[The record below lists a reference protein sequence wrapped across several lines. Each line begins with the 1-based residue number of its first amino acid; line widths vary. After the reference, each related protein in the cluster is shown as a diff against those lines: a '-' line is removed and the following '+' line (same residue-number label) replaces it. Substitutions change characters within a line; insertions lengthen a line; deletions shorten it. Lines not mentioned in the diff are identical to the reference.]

1 MISIAETRQTIVE
14 TISNATEIT
23 CYSDIVPSGTVSGLL
38 VDLNGLSVDALTI
51 EGGKSVIACDV
62 DIISFS
68 FQNRTEADENA
79 DTVIEKLDGKQSSFF
94 NLISLESIVSA
105 PYDESNGSFV
115 NMLTFTFY
123 VKENKTR
130 DQ

>member
-1 MISIAETRQTIVE
+1 MISIAEARQTIVE
-14 TISNATEIT
+14 TVSNATNIA

-68 FQNRTEADENA
+68 FQNRAEADENA

-105 PYDESNGSFV
+105 TYDESNGSFV
-115 NMLTFTFY
+115 NILTFTFY
-123 VKENKTR
+123 VKENRTR

>member
-14 TISNATEIT
+14 TISNTTEIT

-68 FQNRTEADENA
+68 FQNREEADENA